1 MDISTKTLI
10 KQLNELIQVNNDR
23 IMGYEVASRES
34 SDFSLRNVFY
44 DIASD
49 SRKFKAELSK
59 EVALLGGI
67 ACEKTS
73 TSGKMNEVWKNVRV
87 ALISKQRKA
96 IVDACELEE
105 IAAVEVYTNVIKS
118 DSYVP
123 ASIKEV
129 IFEQRQKLQQ
139 DFALIRALGHSV
151 KNRELNFSIN

>member
-10 KQLNELIQVNNDR
+10 RQLNELIQVNNDR
-23 IMGYEVASRES
+23 IIGYEVASRES

-49 SRKFKAELSK
+49 SRRFKAELAK
-59 EVALLGGI
+59 EVTLLGGVPR
-67 ACEKTS
+67 EKTS

-105 IAAVEVYTNVIKS
+105 IAAVDIYNMVIKS
-118 DSYVP
+118 DSYIP

-129 IFEQRQKLQQ
+129 IYDQKQKLQQ